1 MVPSEAPAAAGVRAR
16 ARCPGKAGAPARRVC
31 VIGAG
36 TSGLA
41 AIQAL
46 ARAGHDVTA
55 YEAGSAIGGMWRY
68 GNDNGS
74 SAAYA
79 SLCSNTS
86 RGRMQYPS
94 LPMAE
99 SAPEFPHHSD
109 VLAYLET
116 YARHNDLAGLI
127 TCGVRVAQAR
137 PVDGSW
143 EVSLD
148 RPDPG
153 PRRFDAV
160 VVASGHYS
168 DARIPRL
175 PGTFDGVAIHARDY
189 RTPER
194 FAGQRVIVVG
204 GAQSAL
210 DIAAE
215 ISSRAAHTILA
226 CGEVHHLIPRRLFGR
241 PFDDFDTATGLLVPL
256 PLLRLAIRA
265 MLAASGSGVDRGGL
279 PAPRHRL
286 LETRWPAVVS
296 PSAQA
301 ALAAKT
307 LESRPRI
314 SALTGDRVRFSD
326 DSAARADAIVFAT
339 GYRISFPFL
348 PDDLGRGEGWEF
360 PLFRRILS
368 PDAPGL
374 AFIGVLEPGPGL
386 FEVVERQATWLAE
399 MLAGRL
405 RVPTR
410 ERMWEAIDAGGERR
424 SRRQFSATGRHTIM
438 CNRHAYLRLL
448 ARDLR
453 NNRRAFAGRRS

>member
-1 MVPSEAPAAAGVRAR
+1 
-16 ARCPGKAGAPARRVC
+16 
-31 VIGAG
+31 
-36 TSGLA
+36 
-41 AIQAL
+41 
-46 ARAGHDVTA
+46 
-55 YEAGSAIGGMWRY
+55 MWRY
-68 GNDNGS
+68 RNDNRV

-79 SLCSNTS
+79 SLCTNTS
-86 RGRMQYPS
+86 RRRMQYPS

-109 VLAYLET
+109 VLAYLQA
-116 YARHNDLAGLI
+116 YARRNDLARLI
-127 TCGVRVAQAR
+127 TCGARVVRAR

-143 EVSLD
+143 EVSVHG
-148 RPDPG
+148 REPE

-160 VVASGHYS
+160 VVATGHYW
-168 DARIPRL
+168 DAVIPQL
-175 PGTFDGVAIHARDY
+175 PGAFDGVAIHARDY

-215 ISSRAAHTILA
+215 ISTRAGHTILA
-226 CGEVHHLIPRRLFGR
+226 CGEVHHLIPRSLFGR
-241 PFDDFDTATGLLVPL
+241 PFDDFDIAAGLLMPL
-256 PLLRLAIRA
+256 PVLRLAIRA
-265 MLAASGSGVDRGGL
+265 MLAVSGSNVDRGGL

-296 PSAQA
+296 PSAEA
-301 ALAAKT
+301 ALAANAF
-307 LESRPRI
+307 ESRPRV
-314 SALTGDRVRFSD
+314 SALAGDRVLFTD
-326 DSAARADAIVFAT
+326 DSAAPADAIVFAT

-348 PDDLGRGEGWEF
+348 PDHLGRGDGWEF

-368 PDAPGL
+368 PDAHGL

-386 FEVVERQATWLAE
+386 FEVVEQQATWLAE
-399 MLAGRL
+399 VLAGRL
-405 RVPTR
+405 RVPPP

-448 ARDLR
+448 GRDLR
-453 NNRRAFAGRRS
+453 DRHAFGGRRQ